1 MDKEEKLYRLIEKI
15 EVGSRNELLAL
26 ARSLIGKGGAI
37 YTPNPIML
45 FDALEN
51 PKLYEALMRGV
62 NIPDGV
68 GVAPALSRIGKSGE
82 VLAGVEL
89 ARELISGSDARFA
102 VIGGKIGRA
111 EAAGRAL
118 EKYGG
123 RLVLALDGYSYGEG
137 RLAAAL
143 DIASPDIAFICYGS
157 PKQELFIDKMRGN
170 FEKTLFLGLGGSV
183 DIYSG
188 AKRRAPLF
196 WRKMRLEW
204 LWRMICEPRR
214 FLMLYKILGFLKI
227 AGKLKK
233 FRHFEGKNG
242 KKSVIIDNLHPR
254 I

>member
-1 MDKEEKLYRLIEKI
+1 MSSI
-15 EVGSRNELLAL
+15 EVGSRREHLTL

-45 FDALEN
+45 YDALEN

-68 GVAPALSRIGKSGE
+68 GVGLALSRLGKSGE
-82 VLAGVEL
+82 VVAGVEL

-123 RLVLALDGYSYGEG
+123 KLVLALDGYSYGEG
-137 RLAAAL
+137 RIQAAL

-157 PKQELFIDKMRGN
+157 PKQELFIDKIRDK
-170 FEKTLFLGLGGSV
+170 FKKTLFLGLGGSV

-188 AKRRAPLF
+188 AKQRAPLL
-196 WRKMRLEW
+196 WRKLRLEW

-214 FLMLYKILGFLKI
+214 FLMLYKILKFSKI

-233 FRHFEGKNG
+233 FRRFCSKNG
-242 KKSVIIDNLHPR
+242 ENGVIIDNLRPR